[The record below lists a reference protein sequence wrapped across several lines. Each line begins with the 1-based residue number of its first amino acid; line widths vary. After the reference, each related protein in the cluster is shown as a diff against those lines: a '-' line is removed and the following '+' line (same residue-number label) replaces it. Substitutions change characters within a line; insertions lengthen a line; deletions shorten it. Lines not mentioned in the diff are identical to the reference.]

1 MNRRGEW
8 GQNLAPKLTIQDPDD
23 QTSTTKAPR
32 QKRGRNEA
40 PKPPLTAPPG
50 STVDETN
57 SLNEVT
63 QVRKKMRISKAPV
76 MESQNTP
83 SRSQSLV
90 SSGHEKEV
98 VFGDSGEA
106 VSKGQSSFIPGE
118 FKGANDHQ
126 NPPKKIGRSAAEPGI
141 VSIPQRAE
149 NLDSLRDKKGVI
161 QGRAE
166 HVIPVK
172 RLRDNDMKVRLN
184 LLEKGRQEGNNKRG
198 KVKPAGHSCVES
210 TERNP
215 SHSPEE
221 GKD

>member
-1 MNRRGEW
+1 MDVSFGKERIVFASLVLNIFNIDFG
-8 GQNLAPKLTIQDPDD
+8 
-23 QTSTTKAPR
+23 
-32 QKRGRNEA
+32 
-40 PKPPLTAPPG
+40 
-50 STVDETN
+50 
-57 SLNEVT
+57 LNEVS
-63 QVRKKMRISKAPV
+63 QVRKKIRTSKAPV

-106 VSKGQSSFIPGE
+106 VSKGQNSFIPGE

-126 NPPKKIGRSAAEPGI
+126 NPPNKMGRSAAEPGI
-141 VSIPQRAE
+141 ASNSERAE
-149 NLDSLRDKKGVI
+149 NLDSLRDKKGMI

-166 HVIPVK
+166 HVILEK
-172 RLRDNDMKVRLN
+172 RLRDNDEKVRLN
-184 LLEKGRQEGNNKRG
+184 FLDKGRQEGTDKKG

-210 TERNP
+210 TESNP

-221 GKD
+221 GKE